1 MGFLLP
7 KFGKGVIPLNLE
19 YLQELK
25 RQSGLTVEQIAD
37 LSGVTVKTL
46 NRIFSGETENP
57 GFQNVA
63 DIVKAL
69 HGSLDEMA
77 MIQVEEDVPME
88 HESESRLILLYREI
102 IRGKDKWIRTL
113 AIALGSVMVIV
124 MFLLVFDIMNPT
136 VGWFQR

>member
-1 MGFLLP
+1 M
-7 KFGKGVIPLNLE
+7 NLE

-37 LSGVTVKTL
+37 LSGVPVKTL

-57 GFQNVA
+57 GFQTVA

-77 MIQVEEDVPME
+77 MIQVEEDEPME
-88 HESESRLILLYREI
+88 KESESRLVLLYREI

-113 AIALGSVMVIV
+113 AIALGAVMAVV
-124 MFLLVFDIMNPT
+124 MFLLIFDIMNPT
-136 VGWFQR
+136 VGWFQH

>member
-7 KFGKGVIPLNLE
+7 KFGKGVISMNLE

-37 LSGVTVKTL
+37 LSGVPVKTL

-57 GFQNVA
+57 GFQTVA

-77 MIQVEEDVPME
+77 MIQVEEDEPME
-88 HESESRLILLYREI
+88 KESESRLVLLYREI

-113 AIALGSVMVIV
+113 AIALGAVMAVV
-124 MFLLVFDIMNPT
+124 MFLLIFDIMNPT
-136 VGWFQR
+136 VGWFQH

>member
-1 MGFLLP
+1 M
-7 KFGKGVIPLNLE
+7 NLE
-19 YLQELK
+19 YLQTLK
-25 RQSGLTVEQIAD
+25 AQSGLTNEQIAD
-37 LSGVTVKTL
+37 LSGVPKNTVT
-46 NRIFSGETENP
+46 RIFGGETVNP
-57 GFQNVA
+57 SFQNVA

-77 MIQVEEDVPME
+77 MIQVEEDAPVE
-88 HESESRLILLYREI
+88 HESESRLVLLYREI

-113 AIALGSVMVIV
+113 AVALGSVMVIV